1 MADLEALEAAAARAA
16 AGDRA
21 ALDQVLVQARPL
33 VLARCAQFLPNELD
47 AEEATQDTLFAVARN
62 IERFEQ
68 RSKFTTWLY
77 RVTTNTAIDTYRKL
91 KGRHSVLEVPPE
103 TPAPGSTPSVVVGAR
118 VDLLE
123 AAERLDRRVVEVV
136 LLRDFF
142 ELDYAEIALLLDVPT
157 GTVKSRIHDGR
168 SKLRYALYGSP

>member
-1 MADLEALEAAAARAA
+1 MKAA
-16 AGDRA
+16 AGDSA
-21 ALDQVLVQARPL
+21 ALDRLLVDCRPL
-33 VLARCAQFLPNELD
+33 VQSRCGQFLPNDLD
-47 AEEATQDTLFAVARN
+47 AEEATQDTLLAVARN
-62 IERFEQ
+62 IETFE
-68 RSKFTTWLY
+68 RRAKFTTWLH
-77 RVTTNTAIDTYRKL
+77 RVTTNTAIDCYRKL
-91 KGRHSVLEVPPE
+91 KGRRSVLEMPPE
-103 TPAPGSTPSVVVGAR
+103 TPAPGSTPSVVAGAR